1 MVGGVLHFWSGKFT
15 VSTDASS
22 IDSGPPVSGW
32 ERVAMAIEK
41 VRARLLKITSVLNA
55 AGVPYAII
63 GGNAVAEWVGR
74 VDEGAVRF
82 TKDVDILLRR
92 SDMPQAI
99 EAAERAGFHYVETL
113 GVPMFLDSPA
123 ALPSS
128 AVHVIYAE
136 ERVREDDLAPAPSV
150 IDTDAAECFRVVS
163 LEKLVQM
170 KLTSYR
176 DKDKTHLRDMLGV
189 GLIDATWPARF
200 PAALAARLQT
210 LLDNPE

>member
-1 MVGGVLHFWSGKFT
+1 MR
-15 VSTDASS
+15 
-22 IDSGPPVSGW
+22 GW

-41 VRARLLKITSVLNA
+41 IRARLLKITAVLND
-55 AGVPYAII
+55 AGIPYAVI

-92 SDMPQAI
+92 QDMPRVI
-99 EAAERAGFHYVETL
+99 DAAQKAGFHYAETM
-113 GVPMFLDSPA
+113 GVPILLDSPD

-128 AVHVIYAE
+128 AVHVIYAD
-136 ERVREDDLAPAPSV
+136 ERVKADDLAAAPDV
-150 IDTDAAECFRVVS
+150 EDVDHGDIFCVLS

-176 DKDKTHLRDMLGV
+176 RKDQVHLLDMLGV
-189 GLIDATWPARF
+189 GLIDANWPDRY
-200 PAALAARLQT
+200 PAPLAARLQD
-210 LLDNPE
+210 LIDNPE

>member
-1 MVGGVLHFWSGKFT
+1 M
-15 VSTDASS
+15 STDPSS
-22 IDSGPPVSGW
+22 IGGGLPVSGW
-32 ERVAMAIEK
+32 ERVATAIEK
-41 VRARLLKITSVLNA
+41 VRARLLKITAVLSA
-55 AGVPYAII
+55 AEVPYAII
-63 GGNAVAEWVGR
+63 GGHAVAEWVGR

-92 SDMPQAI
+92 SDMPRAI

-136 ERVREDDLAPAPSV
+136 ERVREGDLVAAPGV
-150 IDTDAAECFRVVS
+150 GDADEAESFRVVS

-200 PAALAARLQT
+200 PAALAALLQA